1 MILSP
6 GWRYQP
12 RLKIIFSLGSFTV
25 RQLPG
30 ARGFRLVLPTRT
42 KNWRVKY
49 NPSHLSSK
57 LRSNRKQLLILTFPS
72 LLSLSLSS
80 LLSSSY
86 PLTFLLLLIFSS
98 EQAGEGGGGW
108 RRRAAL
114 QRSAG
119 GRILRGGSGRGRGLR
134 VWSSR
139 NGGMGGDA
147 LWWAAK

>member
-12 RLKIIFSLGSFTV
+12 RLKIIFSLGLFTV

-42 KNWRVKY
+42 KNRHVKY

-72 LLSLSLSS
+72 LLSLSPLSYPHLILS
-80 LLSSSY
+80 LSSS
-86 PLTFLLLLIFSS
+86 SS
-98 EQAGEGGGGW
+98 SLAASKLGRAAAAGCTAAVGRRPHPAWRKRPRPARLKQPQQRDG
-108 RRRAAL
+108 RRRTL
-114 QRSAG
+114 M
-119 GRILRGGSGRGRGLR
+119 SGKVGL
-134 VWSSR
+134 
-139 NGGMGGDA
+139 G
-147 LWWAAK
+147 L